1 MTIPAVPLDGSL
13 SRLLLLP
20 PWKLRSSLR
29 LPHSVPS
36 LSSGHLPYRRAHW
49 HLLALTLLDSLRLN
63 DSFKVTPLTL
73 HALAARPELSIL
85 SSLSWDSV
93 NGQKLSR
100 SSPHLCI
107 RSALTA
113 ATPPPPQ
120 EVALASHLSWLPGPP
135 PVSVMSTEH
144 I

>member
-1 MTIPAVPLDGSL
+1 MTILAVPLDGSL

-73 HALAARPELSIL
+73 RTGCKARTFYPVFSVLGQCQWSEAVQVFPSLVYTLSPHRRHPTPTP
-85 SSLSWDSV
+85 
-93 NGQKLSR
+93 R
-100 SSPHLCI
+100 SSSCFSPF
-107 RSALTA
+107 
-113 ATPPPPQ
+113 
-120 EVALASHLSWLPGPP
+120 LASRTTSCVCH
-135 PVSVMSTEH
+135 VN
-144 I
+144 